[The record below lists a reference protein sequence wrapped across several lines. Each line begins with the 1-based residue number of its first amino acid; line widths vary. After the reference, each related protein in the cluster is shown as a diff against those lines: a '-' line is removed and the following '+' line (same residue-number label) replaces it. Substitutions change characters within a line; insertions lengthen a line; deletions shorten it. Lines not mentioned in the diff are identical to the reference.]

1 MRPSRSHESLSSP
14 MKGSIRLNQVAIRNS
29 SIYQHHLTELN
40 NSNKGKFIRMNPSSS
55 SMKPYRLSHP
65 TTTTTT
71 TTTSTSK
78 HKETEPNSTES
89 SGVLAQNQIVDSIIK
104 ISFSNEN
111 GINSMMSS
119 LGKLDT
125 NSNSIFVSSVHSSLL
140 NEENC
145 YEIKCNFSTITVVN
159 TPNSIEKPNEQ
170 DEDFNNAHED
180 DDDDEACDLE
190 NFGLNP
196 KQQLLKYYASDSSY
210 NSLYFMC
217 RSNEEKEKWIQCL
230 RGVIEPNFLNNRRD
244 ENSLQ
249 LWILE
254 AKGQAIS
261 SKPNKKYFCQVMLN
275 NILFART
282 CCKLKKEILF
292 WGENFDFK

>member
-14 MKGSIRLNQVAIRNS
+14 MKGSIRLNQVAIRNN
-29 SIYQHHLTELN
+29 SIYQQHLTELN
-40 NSNKGKFIRMNPSSS
+40 NNNNNSKFVRMNPSSS

-65 TTTTTT
+65 TTPSAPSKSKEIETNPPE
-71 TTTSTSK
+71 STS
-78 HKETEPNSTES
+78 S
-89 SGVLAQNQIVDSIIK
+89 SKTQTQIVDSIIK

-111 GINSMMSS
+111 SLNGMINSIS
-119 LGKLDT
+119 KLDNT
-125 NSNSIFVSSVHSSLL
+125 NSTPINVCSVHSSLL

-145 YEIKCNFSTITVVN
+145 FEIKCHFSTITVVN
-159 TPNSIEKPNEQ
+159 TPNNTEKTGNEP
-170 DEDFNNAHED
+170 DEDFNER
-180 DDDDEACDLE
+180 DDEEENDMD
-190 NFGLNP
+190 NFGMNLRN
-196 KQQLLKYYASDSSY
+196 QQLLKYYASDTQY
-210 NSLYFMC
+210 TSLYFMC

-249 LWILE
+249 MWILE

-275 NILFART
+275 NTLFART

>member
-1 MRPSRSHESLSSP
+1 
-14 MKGSIRLNQVAIRNS
+14 
-29 SIYQHHLTELN
+29 
-40 NSNKGKFIRMNPSSS
+40 
-55 SMKPYRLSHP
+55 
-65 TTTTTT
+65 
-71 TTTSTSK
+71 
-78 HKETEPNSTES
+78 
-89 SGVLAQNQIVDSIIK
+89 
-104 ISFSNEN
+104 
-111 GINSMMSS
+111 MMSS
-119 LGKLDT
+119 MGKLDT
-125 NSNSIFVSSVHSSLL
+125 SSNSIFVSSVHSSLL

-145 YEIKCNFSTITVVN
+145 YEIKCNFSTITVVS
-159 TPNSIEKPNEQ
+159 TPNSAEKPNEQ
-170 DEDFNNAHED
+170 DEDYNNAHE
-180 DDDDEACDLE
+180 DDDEACDLE

-210 NSLYFMC
+210 SSLYFMC

-230 RGVIEPNFLNNRRD
+230 RGPIEPNFLNNRRD

-275 NILFART
+275 NTLFART